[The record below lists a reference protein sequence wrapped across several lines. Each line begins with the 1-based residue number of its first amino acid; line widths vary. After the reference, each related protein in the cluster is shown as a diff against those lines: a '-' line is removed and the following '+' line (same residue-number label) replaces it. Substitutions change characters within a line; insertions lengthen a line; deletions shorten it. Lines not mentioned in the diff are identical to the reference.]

1 MSSDDS
7 TGARSTRIAAGSQIG
22 AYRVEMLLGEGGMG
36 AVYRALD
43 TKLNRRVAIK
53 FLSDQLADAAGRRR
67 FQREAQM
74 ASSLNHPHILTV
86 YDVGELE
93 GRQYLVTEFVDG
105 APLDEWAIGKHTWRE
120 HVELMTQV
128 ADGLAAA
135 HAAGILHRDIKPGNI
150 LIAKG
155 GYAKLADF
163 GLAKLY
169 KADSSPTGQTKGATT
184 VLGAVI
190 GTPAYMSPE
199 QACGGTLDA
208 RSDIFS
214 FAVVLYELLARKR
227 PFGGATQ
234 PDLLS
239 GIVNATPNPLPAEV
253 PLELRMLVEKAL
265 EKDPRERYQSMQELV
280 VDLRRLVRQ
289 RSSVSPP
296 EPVRSV
302 RGPSWRWIALG
313 ILAVLAIA
321 PVAGV
326 WFASRPAPVPQ
337 NPLASA
343 RFTRLTDFPGVEDTA
358 AISPDGRFVA
368 FRSDRDGAS
377 DLFVKQIGAGPF
389 VNLTNGAYVV
399 PLSFGTRSIGFTADG
414 SEPWIW
420 DNRLGGA
427 GTGAR
432 LRILPML
439 GGTARPFL
447 TETAM
452 SPSWS
457 PDGRRVAYHTS
468 LPPGDPI
475 FVAESTGA
483 DPRQLFVNTTPDGH
497 NHFPTYSADGRWIYF
512 VSGVFT
518 TLEMDLW
525 RIPDSGGTPE
535 RLTHHASNVTYPT
548 PIAGNVV
555 LYLSPESDGSGPWLW
570 ALDIERKTSTRVSFG
585 LERYTSLHAS
595 ADGNTIV
602 ATVTNPSASLWSFSL
617 TDRVVEERDL
627 ESYPMPTVRA
637 LAPRFRGESVFYLS
651 SSGAGDGLWVSKGA
665 EGREVWKGAGG
676 ALANPPEPSPDGN
689 WAAIVLPRAGRL
701 QLHLISADGA
711 ELRPLA
717 ESIIATGAAS
727 FSPDGEWIVMG
738 GRDAEGPGLFK
749 IPVGGEDPVRLA
761 SGPAFNPV
769 WSPQGDLIVYAG
781 PSPAGLTPLLAIRP
795 DGAPIDWPEIQVR
808 TGGPRMR
815 FLPDGTGL
823 VYMEETMGPFRLLD
837 FATGQ
842 TRELARLTRRART
855 LTFDI
860 TPDGK
865 RIVFDRLQ
873 DNSDIVLIELR
884 PQR

>member
-1 MSSDDS
+1 MNAHDSSAEGS
-7 TGARSTRIAAGSQIG
+7 KPIGPGAEVGVYRI
-22 AYRVEMLLGEGGMG
+22 EKMLGEGGMG

-43 TKLNRRVAIK
+43 TKLNRPVAIK

-105 APLDEWAIGKHTWRE
+105 APLDEWAIERRTWRQL
-120 HVELMTQV
+120 VELMTEV

-135 HAAGILHRDIKPGNI
+135 HAAGILHRDIKPANI
-150 LIAKG
+150 LVAKNG
-155 GYAKLADF
+155 HAKLADF

-169 KADSSPTGQTKGATT
+169 KTESTATGAKDAGTT
-184 VLGAVI
+184 VFGAVI

-214 FAVVLYELLARKR
+214 FAVVLYELLARRR
-227 PFGGATQ
+227 PFRGTSA
-234 PDLLS
+234 PDLVT
-239 GIVNATPNPLPAEV
+239 GIVSATPEPLSAEI

-265 EKDPRERYQSMQELV
+265 EKEPRERYQSMQELV
-280 VDLRRLVRQ
+280 VDLRRLARQ

-296 EPVRSV
+296 EAVRSA

-313 ILAVLAIA
+313 TLAVLAIA

-326 WFASRPAPVPQ
+326 WFASRPLPMPE

-343 RFTRLTDFPGVEDTA
+343 RFTRLTDFPGVEDTG

-439 GGTARPFL
+439 GGTSRPFL
-447 TETAM
+447 TEIAM

-468 LPPGDPI
+468 DPGDPI

-483 DPRQLFVNTTPDGH
+483 NPRQLFVNATPDGH
-497 NHFPTYSADGRWIYF
+497 NHFPTYSFDGRWIYF

-525 RIPDSGGTPE
+525 RIPESGGAPE
-535 RLTHHASNVTYPT
+535 RLTHQNTNVTYPT
-548 PIAGNVV
+548 PIAGNKV

-570 ALDIERKTSTRVSFG
+570 ALDVERKTTTRASFG

-595 ADGNTIV
+595 ADGETIV
-602 ATVTNPSASLWSFSL
+602 ATVTNPSASLWSFPL
-617 TDRVVEERDL
+617 ADGVVEESDL
-627 ESYPMPTVRA
+627 EQYPMPTVRA

-651 SSGAGDGLWVSKGA
+651 SSGAGDGLWVSKDGEA
-665 EGREVWKGAGG
+665 REIWKGAG
-676 ALANPPEPSPDGN
+676 LVNPPEVSPDGN

-711 ELRPLA
+711 ELKPLA

-738 GRDAEGPGLFK
+738 GRDTEGPGLFK
-749 IPVGGEDPVRLA
+749 IPVSGGAPMRLT

-769 WSPQGDLIVYAG
+769 WSPKGDLLVYAG
-781 PSPAGLTPLLAIRP
+781 PSPAGLTPLLAVRP
-795 DGAPIDWPEIQVR
+795 DGTSVDWPEIQVR

-815 FLPDGTGL
+815 FVPNGTAL

-837 FATGQ
+837 LATGQ
-842 TRELARLTRRART
+842 IRELAQLTRRART

-860 TPDGK
+860 TADSK

-873 DNSDIVLIELR
+873 DNSDIVLIELQ
-884 PQR
+884 PQG